1 MLMRCLIREL
11 ANGDGKSVSL
21 NAHIYAVES
30 VQERMIY
37 SAKDGMAAKL
47 KGLKE

>member
-1 MLMRCLIREL
+1 MRCLIREL

-21 NAHIYAVES
+21 NAYIYAVES

-37 SAKDGMAAKL
+37 SAKDEMAAKL